1 MAKLRL
7 QRKMVEPKIQ
17 FVGRQFME
25 IPSIQMFS
33 YTEAQIEEITSEG
46 DFVKISSKIKED
58 DRYIKWINIHGI
70 HNIEVIKTIADHFSL
85 DKLIVQDIVDTTQ
98 RPKIE
103 IRPDLIFFSVKSLLP
118 SNNNSNTNIESEQIS
133 FILKDNVLLSFQEKK
148 GDHFEYI
155 RSRLRE
161 GKGLVRKSGA
171 DYLLYLLLDAIAGNC
186 FTTLYGLENKL
197 NSLPEII
204 MENPDP
210 GYIATLEEIK
220 RGLFAIRKAVNPIK
234 EAIVFTEKGQTLHIH
249 KNTIPYFSDL
259 KDQLLQLIDEA
270 DLNMTRAEGST
281 NLFFSYQGHRMNE
294 VMKVLTMVATIFIPL
309 TFMAGI
315 YGMNF
320 ENMPELSWKYGY
332 PAVLGLMIIIAIGMI
347 LFFKRK
353 KWL

>member
-1 MAKLRL
+1 M
-7 QRKMVEPKIQ
+7 
-17 FVGRQFME
+17 
-25 IPSIQMFS
+25 
-33 YTEAQIEEITSEG
+33 
-46 DFVKISSKIKED
+46 
-58 DRYIKWINIHGI
+58 
-70 HNIEVIKTIADHFSL
+70 
-85 DKLIVQDIVDTTQ
+85 
-98 RPKIE
+98 
-103 IRPDLIFFSVKSLLP
+103 P
-118 SNNNSNTNIESEQIS
+118 SNNNDNTNIESEQIS
-133 FILKDNVLLSFQEKK
+133 FILKGNVLLSFQEKK

-171 DYLLYLLLDAIAGNC
+171 DYLLYLLLDAITGNC
-186 FTTLYGLENKL
+186 FTTLYGLESRL
-197 NSLPEII
+197 NTLPEII
-204 MENPDP
+204 MTNPHP
-210 GYIATLEEIK
+210 GYIVTLEEIK
-220 RGLFAIRKAVNPIK
+220 RGLFTIRKAINPIK
-234 EAIVFTEKGQTLHIH
+234 EAIVFTEKGQTPHIH

-259 KDQLLQLIDEA
+259 KDQLLQLIDET

-309 TFMAGI
+309 TFVAGI

-332 PAVLGLMIIIAIGMI
+332 PAVWGLMVIIAIGMI